1 MAVTSQRVGWS
12 RRRVIGAAG
21 GLGITALVSRVPAT
35 RVAAQ
40 DDLTLTLEYGVLVG
54 LTGDAAPGGQAW
66 NQAAVLGIDYLNA
79 KLTEAGLGDR
89 LQAVL
94 ADSQDSEGVA
104 QRGVEAAT
112 KLVTVDQ
119 VQVIIGDLFSS
130 VTSAAAQAVV
140 IPNNVL
146 MFTGGTN
153 PALTELNGDGPT
165 LLWQPVAADDLQ
177 GRVLAQV
184 MGEEFGSDAT
194 INVALRNDAY
204 GTGLGDIFR
213 QAWEEGG
220 GTIGEFIT
228 LNPDQP
234 TFDTEAQQL
243 ASGDPAGW
251 LIIDFC
257 PQFGALVGPL
267 QRAGTWDPARTF
279 GGDTLVDCTD
289 QVPEGSM
296 VGMRAIQANAS
307 AGSSFDA
314 YQELFESEG
323 DPNIDFEPFTAE
335 AFDSVFIAF
344 LAAVAAQSND
354 PVAISEQVVAVTN
367 PPGAA
372 YTFLEIDQAVQAL
385 LAGEDIHFNGA
396 TGPLLFNEQGRVTS
410 TAYDVRALQEDS
422 SSEVVET
429 IQFEG

>member
-1 MAVTSQRVGWS
+1 MTSQRVRWS

-21 GLGITALVSRVPAT
+21 GLGLTALASQVPAG

-40 DDLTLTLEYGVLVG
+40 DDFTLALEYGVLVG
-54 LTGDAAPGGQAW
+54 LTGDAAASGQAW
-66 NQAAVLGIDYLNA
+66 NQAVVLGLDYLNA
-79 KLTEAGLGDR
+79 KLAEAGLGDR
-89 LQAVL
+89 FSAVL
-94 ADSQDSEGVA
+94 ADSQDSEGNA

-119 VQVIIGDLFSS
+119 VQVIIGDLFSA

-177 GRVLAQV
+177 GRVLAQLMAEALGADSTV
-184 MGEEFGSDAT
+184 
-194 INVALRNDAY
+194 NVAVRNDAY

-213 QAWEEGG
+213 QAWEAGG
-220 GTIGEFIT
+220 GTIGQFIT
-228 LNPDQP
+228 INPDQP

-243 ASGDPAGW
+243 ASGEPAGW

-257 PQFGALVGPL
+257 PQFGTLAGPL
-267 QRAGTWDPARTF
+267 TRTGAWDPARTF
-279 GGDTLVDCTD
+279 GGDTLYNCGD
-289 QVPEGSM
+289 QVPEGSTL
-296 VGMRAIQANAS
+296 GMRTVQANAS
-307 AGSSFDA
+307 AGSSFPDFQA
-314 YQELFESEG
+314 LFEAEA
-323 DPNIDFEPFTAE
+323 DPNIDFQAFIAE
-335 AFDSVFIAF
+335 AFDSVFIPF

-367 PPGAA
+367 PPGEA

-385 LAGEDIHFNGA
+385 LAGEEIHFNGA
-396 TGPLLFNEQGRVTS
+396 TGPLLFNDRGRVTA
-410 TAYDVRALQEDS
+410 TAYDVWQLGADGTGEI
-422 SSEVVET
+422 VET
-429 IQFEG
+429 IEFEG

>member
-1 MAVTSQRVGWS
+1 
-12 RRRVIGAAG
+12 VIGTAG
-21 GLGITALVSRVPAT
+21 GLGLTALASRVPAG

-54 LTGDAAPGGQAW
+54 LTGDAAPAGQAW
-66 NQAAVLGIDYLNA
+66 NQAAALGIDHLNT
-79 KLTEAGLGDR
+79 KLSEAGLGDR
-89 LQAVL
+89 LKAVL
-94 ADSQDSEGVA
+94 ADSQDSEGNA

-130 VTSAAAQAVV
+130 VTSAAAQSVV

-153 PALTELNGDGPT
+153 PALTDLNGDGPT

-184 MGEEFGSDAT
+184 MGEEFGTDST
-194 INVALRNDAY
+194 VNVAFRNDAY
-204 GTGLGDIFR
+204 GTGLSDIFR
-213 QAWEEGG
+213 KAWEEAGG
-220 GTIGEFIT
+220 KIGQFIA

-234 TFDTEAQQL
+234 TYDTEAQQL

-267 QRAGTWDPARTF
+267 QRAGTWDAAKTF

-314 YQELFESEG
+314 YQKLFESKG
-323 DPNIDFEPFTAE
+323 KPDIAFQPFTAE

-344 LAAVAAQSND
+344 LAAVAAKSND
-354 PVAISEQVVAVTN
+354 PATIGEQVVAVTN
-367 PPGAA
+367 PPGDE
-372 YTFLEIDQAVQAL
+372 YTFIEIDKAVQAL
-385 LAGEDIHFNGA
+385 LAGKDIHFNGA
-396 TGPLLFNEQGRVTS
+396 TGALLFNDKGRVTS
-410 TAYDVRALQEDS
+410 TAYDIRALQEDNS
-422 SSEVVET
+422 SKVVQT
-429 IQFEG
+429 IQFAG

>member
-1 MAVTSQRVGWS
+1 VTSQRVRWS

-21 GLGITALVSRVPAT
+21 GLGLTALASRVPAD

-40 DDLTLTLEYGVLVG
+40 DDFTLTLEYGVLVG
-54 LTGDAAPGGQAW
+54 LTGDAAPDGQSW
-66 NQAAVLGIDYLNA
+66 NQAAVLGINYLNT
-79 KLTEAGLGDR
+79 KLADAGLGDR
-89 LQAVL
+89 LKAVL
-94 ADSQDSEGVA
+94 ADSQDSEGNA

-153 PALTELNGDGPT
+153 PALTDLNGDGPT

-194 INVALRNDAY
+194 VNVALRNDAY

-213 QAWEEGG
+213 QAWEEAGG
-220 GTIGEFIT
+220 SIGEYIA
-228 LNPDQP
+228 LNPDQA
-234 TFDTEAQQL
+234 TYDTEAQQL

-267 QRAGTWDPARTF
+267 QRAGTWDGARTF
-279 GGDTLVDCTD
+279 GGDTLVNCTG

-314 YQELFESEG
+314 YQNLFESEG
-323 DPNIDFEPFTAE
+323 KPDINFQPFTAE

-344 LAAVAAQSND
+344 LAAVAAKSND

-367 PPGAA
+367 PPGDA

-396 TGPLLFNEQGRVTS
+396 TGAILFNEQGRVTS
-410 TAYDVRALQEDS
+410 TAYDVRALQEDNT
-422 SSEVVET
+422 SEVVET

>member
-1 MAVTSQRVGWS
+1 MTSQRVRWN

-21 GLGITALVSRVPAT
+21 GLGLTALACRVPAG

-40 DDLTLTLEYGVLVG
+40 DDFTLTLEYGVLVG
-54 LTGDAAPGGQAW
+54 LTGDAANAGQEW
-66 NQAAVLGIDYLNA
+66 NQAAVLGINYLNT
-79 KLTEAGLGDR
+79 KLSDAGLGDR
-89 LQAVL
+89 LKAVL
-94 ADSQDSEGVA
+94 ADSQDSEGNA

-153 PALTELNGDGPT
+153 PALTDLNGDGPT

-194 INVALRNDAY
+194 VNVALRNDAY

-213 QAWEEGG
+213 QAWEEAG
-220 GTIGEFIT
+220 GTIGEYIA
-228 LNPDQP
+228 LNPDQA
-234 TFDTEAQQL
+234 TYDTEAQQL

-267 QRAGTWDPARTF
+267 QRAGTWDAARTF

-323 DPNIDFEPFTAE
+323 EPDINFEAFTAE

-367 PPGAA
+367 PPGDA

-396 TGPLLFNEQGRVTS
+396 TGALLFNEQGRVTS
-410 TAYDVRALQEDS
+410 TAYDVRALKEDN

>member
-1 MAVTSQRVGWS
+1 M
-12 RRRVIGAAG
+12 IGAAG
-21 GLGITALVSRVPAT
+21 GLGLTALASRGPAG

-40 DDLTLTLEYGVLVG
+40 EDFTLNLEYGVLVG
-54 LTGDAAPGGQAW
+54 LTGDAAASGQAW
-66 NQAAVLGIDYLNA
+66 NQAVVLGLGHLNA
-79 KLTEAGLGDR
+79 KLAEAGLGDR
-89 LQAVL
+89 LSAVL
-94 ADSQDSEGVA
+94 ADSQDSEGNA

-119 VQVIIGDLFSS
+119 VQVIIGDLFSA

-177 GRVLAQV
+177 GRVLAQLMAEALGADSTV
-184 MGEEFGSDAT
+184 
-194 INVALRNDAY
+194 NVAVRNDAY

-213 QAWEEGG
+213 QAWEAGG
-220 GTIGEFIT
+220 GTIGQYIT
-228 LNPDQP
+228 INPDQP

-243 ASGDPAGW
+243 ASGEPAGW

-257 PQFGALVGPL
+257 PQFGTLAGPL
-267 QRAGTWDPARTF
+267 TRTGAWDPARTF
-279 GGDTLVDCTD
+279 GGDTLYNCGD
-289 QVPEGSM
+289 QVPEGSTL
-296 VGMRAIQANAS
+296 GMRTVQANAS
-307 AGSSFDA
+307 AGSSFPD
-314 YQELFESEG
+314 YQELFETEG
-323 DPNIDFEPFTAE
+323 DPNIDFQAFTAE
-335 AFDSVFIAF
+335 AFDSVFISF

-367 PPGAA
+367 PPGDA
-372 YTFLEIDQAVQAL
+372 YTFLEIDQAVEAL

-396 TGPLLFNEQGRVTS
+396 TGPLLFNDQGRVTA
-410 TAYDVRALQEDS
+410 TAYDVWQLGADGTGEI
-422 SSEVVET
+422 VET
-429 IQFEG
+429 IEFEA

>member
-1 MAVTSQRVGWS
+1 MTSQRVRWS

-21 GLGITALVSRVPAT
+21 GLGLTALAGRIPAG

-40 DDLTLTLEYGVLVG
+40 EDFTLTLEYGVLVG
-54 LTGDAAPGGQAW
+54 LTGDAAASGQAW
-66 NQAAVLGIDYLNA
+66 NQAVVLGLDYLNS
-79 KLTEAGLGDR
+79 KLAEAGLGDR
-89 LQAVL
+89 LSAVL
-94 ADSQDSEGVA
+94 ADSQDSEGNA

-119 VQVIIGDLFSS
+119 VQVIIGDLFSA

-177 GRVLAQV
+177 GGVLAQLMAEALGADSTV
-184 MGEEFGSDAT
+184 
-194 INVALRNDAY
+194 NVAVRNDAY

-213 QAWEEGG
+213 QAWEAGG
-220 GTIGEFIT
+220 GTIGQYIT
-228 LNPDQP
+228 INPDQP

-243 ASGDPAGW
+243 ASGEPAGW
-251 LIIDFC
+251 LVVDFC
-257 PQFGALVGPL
+257 PQFGTLAGPL
-267 QRAGTWDPARTF
+267 MRTGTWDPARTF
-279 GGDTLVDCTD
+279 GGDTLYNCGD
-289 QVPEGSM
+289 QVPEGSTL
-296 VGMRAIQANAS
+296 GMRTVQANAS
-307 AGSSFDA
+307 AGSSFPD
-314 YQELFESEG
+314 YQELFETEG
-323 DPNIDFEPFTAE
+323 DPNIDFQAFTAE
-335 AFDSVFIAF
+335 AFDSVFIPF

-367 PPGAA
+367 PPGDA

-396 TGPLLFNEQGRVTS
+396 TGPLLFNDRGRVTA
-410 TAYDVRALQEDS
+410 TAYDVWELGPDGTGEI
-422 SSEVVET
+422 VET
-429 IQFEG
+429 IEFEG

>member
-1 MAVTSQRVGWS
+1 
-12 RRRVIGAAG
+12 VIGAAG
-21 GLGITALVSRVPAT
+21 GLGLTALASRVPAG

-40 DDLTLTLEYGVLVG
+40 DDFTLTLEYGVLVG
-54 LTGDAAPGGQAW
+54 LTGDAANAGQEW
-66 NQAAVLGIDYLNA
+66 NQAAVLGINYLNT
-79 KLTEAGLGDR
+79 KLSEAGLGDR
-89 LQAVL
+89 LKAVL
-94 ADSQDSEGVA
+94 ADSQDSEGNA

-153 PALTELNGDGPT
+153 PALTDLNGEGPT

-194 INVALRNDAY
+194 VNVALRNDAY
-204 GTGLGDIFR
+204 GTGLGEIFR
-213 QAWEEGG
+213 QAWEEAG
-220 GTIGEFIT
+220 GTIGEYIS

-234 TFDTEAQQL
+234 TYDTEAQQL

-267 QRAGTWDPARTF
+267 QRAGTWDAAKTF
-279 GGDTLVDCTD
+279 GGDTLVDCTG

-296 VGMRAIQANAS
+296 VGMRSIQANAS

-323 DPNIDFEPFTAE
+323 EPDINFESFTAE

-354 PVAISEQVVAVTN
+354 PAAISEKVVAVTN
-367 PPGAA
+367 PPGDA

-396 TGPLLFNEQGRVTS
+396 TGALLFNEQGRVTS
-410 TAYDVRALQEDS
+410 TAYDVRALQEDN